1 MAKSYQK
8 TIVDGISFDSTTE
21 AEFYEKLKVAKKQN
35 KIKDFEISPKY
46 LLQESFTNWRGGKES
61 EINHLPDY
69 LITLLDDTKI
79 VVDTKGSSMHETDA
93 KLKRKIWMY
102 NNQEIP
108 YYYASLCPKYI
119 GGQWV
124 ETSPNADFLKK
135 LKNCYD
141 KLYPNVNKRLG
152 NTPKLNVS
160 DWNRYF
166 EYHDVAGLFYIMDKM
181 YTKKELEKRNTTQSF
196 PK

>member
-1 MAKSYQK
+1 LAKSYQK
-8 TIVDGISFDSTTE
+8 TVVDDISFDSTTE
-21 AEFYEKLKVAKKQN
+21 AEFYEKLKLAKSQN

-102 NNQEIP
+102 SHQDIP
-108 YYYASLCPKYI
+108 YYYASLCPKYLS
-119 GGQWV
+119 GQWV

-135 LKNCYD
+135 LKGCYD

-152 NTPKLNVS
+152 NAPKLNVS
-160 DWNRYF
+160 DWDKYF
-166 EYHDVAGLFYIMDKM
+166 EYHDIAGLFYVMDKM
-181 YTKKELEKRNTTQSF
+181 YTKKELEK
-196 PK
+196 KKK